1 MPEPIIVRC
10 SSCQQRMKVTPLAT
24 DSQVTC
30 VGCGTVLRIKGTGA
44 PAPISRPVAQPA
56 TTPAPH
62 AQGVLRPQPTAAARA
77 PQSAPNFAPLPQSQ
91 AAPAQRLAKKG
102 IPKWVYAVV
111 AVVLLVPIICCGG
124 PLLMF
129 SMRVNSGKPVPIAI
143 TLKAAVPP
151 NPFPPL
157 GTPEKTYPSG
167 VKRYFVRVSANPNLP
182 GHQMQ
187 MQVFVPSGAAND
199 HSLPCVLIAPAGT
212 PMIHGASLTANED
225 YDSETLP
232 YAEAGFVVI
241 HYSLDGGL
249 PASAENADEESLTG
263 IIGEAYPAFKASGA
277 GVVNGRNALEYA
289 MKLNMVDPQQISCV
303 GHSSAGSLSLL
314 LAAHEPRIHRCVA
327 FAAAYDLES
336 RMGEMSSNFVMR
348 TLLPGIQEFIVE
360 TSPNNHI
367 DTIECPVMIFHARDD
382 SNVPF
387 SDAEAFVTKL
397 KSAGKN
403 VTFETTTDGDH
414 YQSMINPGIPAAI
427 KWLQQ

>member
-1 MPEPIIVRC
+1 
-10 SSCQQRMKVTPLAT
+10 MKVTPLAT

-44 PAPISRPVAQPA
+44 AAPIPRPVAQS
-56 TTPAPH
+56 APPSAPR
-62 AQGVLRPQPTAAARA
+62 AQPVLRPQPAPTA
-77 PQSAPNFAPLPQSQ
+77 PAPNFAPLPQPQ

-102 IPKWVYAVV
+102 IPKWVYAAV

-124 PLLMF
+124 PLVMF
-129 SMRVNSGKPVPIAI
+129 SMRVNSGKPIPIAV
-143 TLKAAVPP
+143 TLKATVPP

-167 VKRYFVRVSANPNLP
+167 VKRYFVRVAANPDLP

-187 MQVFVPSGAAND
+187 MQVFVPSNASDD

-212 PMIHGASLTANED
+212 PMIHGATLTANED

-249 PASAENADEESLTG
+249 PASAENADDESLTG

-289 MKLNMVDPQQISCV
+289 MKLNMVDPKQVNCI

-336 RMGEMSSNFVMR
+336 RMGEMSSNFMMR
-348 TLLPGIQEFIVE
+348 TLLPGIQEFIIE
-360 TSPNNHI
+360 TSPANHV
-367 DTIECPVMIFHARDD
+367 DTINCPVMIFHARDD

-387 SDAEAFVTKL
+387 ADAEAFVDKL
-397 KSAGKN
+397 KSAGKE
-403 VTFETTTDGDH
+403 VTFESTPNGDH
-414 YQSMINPGIPAAI
+414 YQSMINPGIPTAI